1 MVKNLPI
8 KSFLNGYATEMEKL
22 QTILKSIYDFLGW
35 KIYDSE
41 AIHIS
46 VGTFLTILIS
56 IVVIT
61 YLLRF
66 INKMVSR
73 KLPEEDKN
81 KFESIFG
88 FVKYL
93 FYILFII
100 TVLHSSGVN
109 LTVLLTASAALFVG
123 LGFALQYLFQDI
135 ISGILIILDQS
146 LHIGDIIE
154 VESKVGRV
162 FEIRLRT
169 TRAMTRDDKVIV
181 IPNHKFL
188 TDSIYNYTQNHKT
201 TRETVKVG
209 VAYGSDVE
217 LVTRLLV
224 EAVVAQ
230 RNILKS
236 PKPFVLF
243 EDFGDSALIF
253 SVNFYITDSFSDP
266 KIKSNV
272 RYAIDTKFR
281 ENNVSIPFPQ
291 RDVHLYP
298 TVKTAAIDLNS
309 K

>member
-1 MVKNLPI
+1 MKRI
-8 KSFLNGYATEMEKL
+8 QEIL
-22 QTILKSIYDFLGW
+22 QSLKDFLEW

-41 AIHIS
+41 TIHIT
-46 VGTFLTILIS
+46 VGTFLTIITAII
-56 IVVIT
+56 IVT

-88 FVKYL
+88 FIKYL
-93 FYILFII
+93 FYILVVVTI
-100 TVLHSSGVN
+100 LHSSGVN

-146 LHIGDIIE
+146 LHVGDIIE
-154 VESKVGRV
+154 VEEKVGRV

-169 TRAMTRDDKVIV
+169 TRALTRDDKVVV

-201 TRETVKVG
+201 TREAVRVG
-209 VAYGSDVE
+209 VAYGSDVQ
-217 LVTRLLV
+217 LVTSLLL
-224 EAVVAQ
+224 EAVAEQ

-243 EDFGDSALIF
+243 EDFGDSALMF
-253 SVNFYITDSFSDP
+253 SVSFYITDSFADP
-266 KIKSNV
+266 KIKSSV

-281 ENNVSIPFPQ
+281 ENNVTIPFPQ
-291 RDVHLYP
+291 RDVHLYQN
-298 TVKTAAIDLNS
+298 TAQQSD
-309 K
+309 